1 MHDSLTRIQNIV
13 RPSFFPRPRTSAK
26 CFLLCVCVCYLRG
39 LTSTDSGCS
48 HRLLSTGSPLIPLQI
63 TTTTRKATITRKAG
77 SRQLQLQQQERLRD
91 KLSTTTC
98 TPSLQPSLLLVL
110 QWPKSYAVDG
120 ILTTGTQ
127 PMSKQQMS
135 NNNRPFILQR

>member
-1 MHDSLTRIQNIV
+1 M
-13 RPSFFPRPRTSAK
+13 
-26 CFLLCVCVCYLRG
+26 
-39 LTSTDSGCS
+39 
-48 HRLLSTGSPLIPLQI
+48 STGPPLIPLQI
-63 TTTTRKATITRKAG
+63 P
-77 SRQLQLQQQERLRD
+77 QQQEKQADNYNSRQIQLNNNNY
-91 KLSTTTC
+91 SIITT
-98 TPSLQPSLLLVL
+98 LLLVL